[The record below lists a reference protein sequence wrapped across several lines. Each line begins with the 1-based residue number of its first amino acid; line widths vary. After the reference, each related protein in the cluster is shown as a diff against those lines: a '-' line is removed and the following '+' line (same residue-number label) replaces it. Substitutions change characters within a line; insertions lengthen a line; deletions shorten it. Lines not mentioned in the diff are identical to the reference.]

1 MAVDKEVKKRQL
13 AGNFNQQKVFTLIK
27 LEGAK
32 MPMLNTPKKF
42 VIRRSD
48 VSGKYEIEASKAT
61 PTSDSTKQLSSWYDQ
76 AATGKEPIRLLSH
89 ESPSIL

>member
-1 MAVDKEVKKRQL
+1 
-13 AGNFNQQKVFTLIK
+13 
-27 LEGAK
+27 

-42 VIRRSD
+42 VIRQSD

-89 ESPSIL
+89 ESPLYYRSQLVNVCVFGQWS